1 MSRNNADLS
10 GFKKK
15 SQIIEIW
22 KRLKRNKLA
31 MAGLVILLVIC
42 LACIFANVIAPY
54 GIDDQDLSRRFM
66 KPCAQFLFG
75 TDNYGRDIFS
85 RVLYGGRESLKVGFL
100 SAIIASSFGILLGL
114 LAGYLGGWIDN
125 LIMRVSDVFMAIP
138 NMLLAIA
145 ISASLG
151 PGIMNAMI
159 AVSLANI
166 PKMARVTRSAVI
178 TQKNMEY
185 VEAAKS
191 IRGKQF
197 RIMVRHVLP
206 NSLSPI
212 IVQITFNVAN
222 GILVAAS
229 LSFLGLGA
237 QAPNPEWGAMLS
249 AGREFLR
256 DQPFLT
262 LFPGLAIFFTVLS
275 LNFVGDGLRDALDPK
290 LKN

>member
-1 MSRNNADLS
+1 MDNANMA
-10 GFKKK
+10 GFKRK
-15 SQIIEIW
+15 SQIVEIW

-31 MAGLVILLVIC
+31 MAGLVILAIIC
-42 LACIFANVIAPY
+42 LASIFANVIAPY
-54 GIDDQDLSRRFM
+54 GIDDQELSRRFM
-66 KPCAQFLFG
+66 KPCAQFPFG

-100 SAIIASSFGILLGL
+100 SAAIASTFGVILGL
-114 LAGYLGGWIDN
+114 VAGYIGGWIDN
-125 LIMRVSDVFMAIP
+125 LIMRISDVFMAIP

-166 PKMARVTRSAVI
+166 PKMARVTRAAVI

-185 VEAAKS
+185 VEAARS
-191 IRGKQF
+191 IRANRA
-197 RIMVRHVLP
+197 RIMVMHVLP

-212 IVQITFNVAN
+212 IVQVTFNVAS

-249 AGREFLR
+249 AGRDFLR
-256 DQPFLT
+256 DQPYLT